1 MFEHFSLKRKRSLNF
16 SLELLLSKDRK
27 TSLGRLTWS
36 INENFQLT
44 NLCIVYIQ
52 VNSLYVCEQFISFFS
67 SPLRLLFYLIS

>member
-1 MFEHFSLKRKRSLNF
+1 MIEHFSLKRKRSLNF

-44 NLCIVYIQ
+44 NLCILYIQ
-52 VNSLYVCEQFISFFS
+52 INSLCVCEQFISFFS
-67 SPLRLLFYLIS
+67 SPLRPLFYSIS